1 MASQQTDNALCPA
14 NERMM
19 SRERAHD
26 LALQCTELVRKGN
39 DFPTVW
45 ATVLK
50 SNALVNGI
58 PESRY
63 QGTRAVLVI
72 RLITGDRLVF
82 DADSK
87 KFRLE

>member
-1 MASQQTDNALCPA
+1 
-14 NERMM
+14 M

-26 LALQCTELVRKGN
+26 LAHQCTELMRKGN

-45 ATVLK
+45 TTVLK
-50 SNALVNGI
+50 VNPLVNGI

-63 QGTRAVLVI
+63 EGTRSVLVI

-82 DADSK
+82 DGENK
-87 KFRLE
+87 KFSLK